1 VEILGYGYRIHAR
14 SQTDKVVPY
23 AIQNSGILLAPVFFA
38 ASIYMVLGRTIRAAG
53 GERFS
58 LIRPNWST
66 KIFVSGDVLSLMV
79 QAGGA
84 GMMVSS
90 GNQNLGQNMIIGGL
104 FIQLIVFGF
113 FIVGTA
119 VFHTRMKQNVGPGLT
134 GKGLVLWRR
143 MVNMLYACSVLI
155 VIRSV
160 FRVIE
165 YIMGSDAY
173 LLSHEWTMY
182 VFDAVLMWGVMVI
195 FFVYFPAGLQ
205 PPKVDNES
213 LDLGDRHLIFHRAQ
227 KP

>member
-1 VEILGYGYRIHAR
+1 MEILGYSYRIHAR

-58 LIRPNWST
+58 LIRTTWST
-66 KIFVSGDVLSLMV
+66 KIFVSGDILSLMV

-90 GNQNLGQNMIIGGL
+90 GNRELGQNMIIGGL

-119 VFHTRMKQNVGPGLT
+119 VFHMRMKKYGVPGT
-134 GKGLVLWRR
+134 SDQRFVLWRR

-195 FFVYFPAGLQ
+195 FFVFFPSGLQ
-205 PPKVDNES
+205 PPEIDDEN
-213 LDLGDRHLIFHRAQ
+213 LDLGGRHLISHRVQ